1 MRITFFLSVMMAG
14 AMISDAAAQ
23 CPFDVFPTR
32 TEADVPYRIPAI
44 AALPDGTVVCVA
56 DYRHSRS
63 DIGMKVDGRIDLHVR
78 ISRDNGCSWGEIA
91 SLMDGKGAQ
100 SPDFMNV
107 AFGDPCIVAD
117 RDSGQILVM
126 SCAGNVSFP
135 KGRRDSHQC
144 IARFYSDDGGLSW
157 SHPEDIAEQIYE
169 QFDKA
174 SYGPVKSM
182 FIASGKI
189 MQSRYIR
196 KDGKYRLYCAVMV
209 NAADNTKMN
218 HVLYSDDFGQ
228 SWSVLGGVDFPP
240 IPEGADEAKVE
251 ELPGGAVLISSRTQA
266 GGRLFNIFR
275 FSNKRKA
282 VGRWENMAHSSVHND
297 GIITESNA
305 CNGELLLVPVVRNED
320 GRKMNLLLQSAPI
333 GPGRTNVGIY
343 YKALDSRRDYRSPND
358 IAEEWDGVFKVTELG
373 SAYSTMASQSDG
385 TIGFLFEEQTHCTD
399 ASGGYTIVYDRF
411 TVADI
416 TGGQYRRF
424 EKK

>member
-1 MRITFFLSVMMAG
+1 MRITFFLSVIMAG

-100 SPDFMNV
+100 SSDFMNV

-135 KGRRDSHQC
+135 KGRRDCHQC

-189 MQSRYIR
+189 MQSTISGILSLLTAKVIY
-196 KDGKYRLYCAVMV
+196 
-209 NAADNTKMN
+209 
-218 HVLYSDDFGQ
+218 
-228 SWSVLGGVDFPP
+228 DFPL
-240 IPEGADEAKVE
+240 DEVMMFIIVVIAALSLLLTIVIKKFCV
-251 ELPGGAVLISSRTQA
+251 AFSRKSVYNNQKSSR
-266 GGRLFNIFR
+266 
-275 FSNKRKA
+275 
-282 VGRWENMAHSSVHND
+282 
-297 GIITESNA
+297 
-305 CNGELLLVPVVRNED
+305 ELLLCSFGKR
-320 GRKMNLLLQSAPI
+320 
-333 GPGRTNVGIY
+333 
-343 YKALDSRRDYRSPND
+343 
-358 IAEEWDGVFKVTELG
+358 
-373 SAYSTMASQSDG
+373 
-385 TIGFLFEEQTHCTD
+385 
-399 ASGGYTIVYDRF
+399 
-411 TVADI
+411 
-416 TGGQYRRF
+416 
-424 EKK
+424 